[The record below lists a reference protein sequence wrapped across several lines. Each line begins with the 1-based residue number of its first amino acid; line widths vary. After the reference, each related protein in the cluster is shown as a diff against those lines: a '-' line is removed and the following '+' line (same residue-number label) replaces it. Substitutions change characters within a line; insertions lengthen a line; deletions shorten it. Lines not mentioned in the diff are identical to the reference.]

1 MSDRSRALALAAA
14 LSPILAI
21 SGRLAILGGLAAVFG
36 GVASVSAATPRSLE
50 TIAERSNFR
59 TTGRYDEVERLC
71 AELAKAY
78 PQAVRSFEFGRTPEG
93 RPMLGLVV
101 STSGALTPDDARER
115 GVPVMLAQGGIHAGE
130 IDGKDAGFIAI
141 REMLQGKAARGT
153 LDSFVF
159 VFVPVFNVDGH
170 ERFGRNNRPNQVGPE
185 EMGWRVT
192 SQNFNLNRDYAK
204 ADAPEMHAMLKLL
217 DAWDPVLYVD
227 LHVTDGAQ
235 FEPDISNTLEPVYA
249 GDPGMQPGG
258 RALIKELNAALA
270 TQGSIPLDFYPSFRV
285 TDDPTS
291 GFEVGASPPRFSTGY
306 WALRNRYAL
315 LVETHSWKDYPTRVR
330 VTRNILVKLSEMMAK
345 QGRAWRTA
353 AKEADSRAEKL
364 GGQDVVVDYQAGPH
378 ATTIEF
384 RGYAYTREPSPISG
398 GLVTRY
404 DTSKPQ
410 IWRIPLLDTVV
421 PKLTVRAPRG
431 AYVVPAAH
439 AAWVGERL
447 SLHGI
452 RFERLERTATGAN
465 VEAFRATKVKFG
477 SQPFESHF
485 TATVTG
491 EWKAERQDIPGG
503 SLIVPVSQPKSRLVI
518 ALLEPQS
525 PDSYAAW
532 GFFNAAF
539 EQKEFIEPYVAEDMA
554 KEIMARDPAAAGE
567 FRRLLAT
574 DPEFAKDPEA
584 RLDFFFKRHPSYD
597 ERLNLY
603 PVFRIQSAR
612 P

>member
-1 MSDRSRALALAAA
+1 MSDHSRAPAPVAA
-14 LSPILAI
+14 LSLVLAI
-21 SGRLAILGGLAAVFG
+21 VGGIAPA
-36 GVASVSAATPRSLE
+36 SAATTPRQLE
-50 TIAERSNFR
+50 TIAERSGFR

-71 AELAKAY
+71 AEFAKAY

-115 GVPVMLAQGGIHAGE
+115 GIPVMLAQGGIHAGE
-130 IDGKDAGFIAI
+130 IDGKDAGFLAI

-192 SQNFNLNRDYAK
+192 AQNFNLNRDYAK
-204 ADAPEMHAMLKLL
+204 ADAPEMQAMLKLL

-235 FEPDISNTLEPVYA
+235 FEPDISNTLEPVSA
-249 GDPGMQPGG
+249 GDPGLQPGG

-270 TQGSIPLDFYPSFRV
+270 AQGSIPLDFYPSFRIE
-285 TDDPTS
+285 DDPMS
-291 GFEVGASPPRFSTGY
+291 GFEVTASPPRFSTGY
-306 WALRNRYAL
+306 WALRNRYGL

-330 VTRNILVKLSEMMAK
+330 VTRNVLVKLSEMMAK
-345 QGRAWRTA
+345 QGRGWRAA
-353 AKEADSRAEKL
+353 AKEADARAEKL
-364 GGQDVVVDYQAGPH
+364 GGQEVAVDYEAGPH
-378 ATTIEF
+378 TATLEF

-404 DTSKPQ
+404 DTTKPQ
-410 IWRIPLLDTVV
+410 VWRVPFLDTIV
-421 PKLTVRAPRG
+421 PKVTVRAPRG
-431 AYVVPAAH
+431 AYVIPAAH

-452 RFERLERTATGAN
+452 RFERLGRAVGGAN
-465 VEAFRATKVKFG
+465 VDAFRATKVAF
-477 SQPFESHF
+477 SSEPFESHF
-485 TATVTG
+485 TATISG
-491 EWKAERQDIPGG
+491 EWKPEKRDIPAG
-503 SLIVPVSQPKSRLVI
+503 SLLVPISQPKARLVL

-525 PDSYAAW
+525 GDSYAAW

-539 EQKEFIEPYVAEDMA
+539 EQKEFIEPYVAEDIAREM
-554 KEIMARDPAAAGE
+554 MARDPAAAAE

-574 DPEFAKDPEA
+574 DEAFAKNPQA

-603 PVFRIQSAR
+603 PVLRIQSAR

>member
-1 MSDRSRALALAAA
+1 MSRRLRSLAPAVALFLFLTAAA
-14 LSPILAI
+14 GIAPA
-21 SGRLAILGGLAAVFG
+21 G
-36 GVASVSAATPRSLE
+36 AATPRALE
-50 TIAERSNFR
+50 TIAERTSFR

-71 AELAKAY
+71 AEFAKAY

-101 STSGALTPDDARER
+101 STSGALTPADARER

-130 IDGKDAGFIAI
+130 IDGKDAGFIAL
-141 REMLQGKAARGT
+141 REMLQGKAARGA

-185 EMGWRVT
+185 EMGWRAT

-204 ADAPEMHAMLKLL
+204 ADSPEMQAMLKLL

-235 FEPDISNTLEPVYA
+235 FEPDVSNTLEPTFA
-249 GDPGMQPGG
+249 GDPGMQPAG
-258 RALIKELNAALA
+258 RALIGELNAALA
-270 TQGSIPLDFYPSFRV
+270 AQGSIPLDFYPEFRV
-285 TDDPTS
+285 TDDPAS
-291 GFEVGASPPRFSTGY
+291 GFEVTASPPRFSTGY
-306 WALRNRYAL
+306 WGLRNRFGL

-330 VTRNILVKLSEMMAK
+330 VTRNALVKLSEMMAK
-345 QGRAWRTA
+345 QGREWRKLANESDARA
-353 AKEADSRAEKL
+353 AKL
-364 GGQDVVVDYQAGPH
+364 GGQEVVLDYEAGPH
-378 ATTIEF
+378 TTTIEF
-384 RGYAYTREPSPISG
+384 RGYAYTREPSAISG

-404 DTSKPQ
+404 DTTKPQ
-410 IWRIPLLDTVV
+410 IWRVPLLDTVV
-421 PKLTVRAPRG
+421 PKVTVRAPRG

-439 AAWVGERL
+439 AAWMGERL

-452 RFERLERTATGAN
+452 RFERLERTLTGRN
-465 VEAFRATKVKFG
+465 VEAFRATKVTFATR
-477 SQPFESHF
+477 PFESHF
-485 TATVTG
+485 TATIEG
-491 EWKAERQDIPGG
+491 DWKTQRQDIPGG
-503 SLIVPVSQPKSRLVI
+503 SLIVPIAQPKARLI
-518 ALLEPQS
+518 LALLEPRS

-539 EQKEFIEPYVAEDMA
+539 EQKEYLEPYVAEDIAREM
-554 KEIMARDPAAAGE
+554 MARDPAVARE
-567 FRRLLAT
+567 FRERLAN

-584 RLDFFFKRHPSYD
+584 RLEFFFQRHPSYD

-603 PVFRIQSAR
+603 PVFRIQSTR

>member
-1 MSDRSRALALAAA
+1 MSDRSRTLAPVAA
-14 LSPILAI
+14 LSLVFAI
-21 SGRLAILGGLAAVFG
+21 AGSLVTAG
-36 GVASVSAATPRSLE
+36 AATPRALE

-71 AELAKAY
+71 AEFAKTY

-115 GVPVMLAQGGIHAGE
+115 GLPVMLAQGGIHAGE
-130 IDGKDAGFIAI
+130 IDGKDAGFLAI
-141 REMLQGKAARGT
+141 RELLQGKAARGS

-170 ERFGRNNRPNQVGPE
+170 ERFGRNNRPNQSGPE

-192 SQNFNLNRDYAK
+192 AQNFNLNRDYAK
-204 ADAPEMHAMLKLL
+204 ADAPEMQAMLKLL

-227 LHVTDGAQ
+227 LHATDGAQ
-235 FEPDISNTLEPVYA
+235 FEPDISNTLEPVYV
-249 GDPGMQPGG
+249 GDPGMQSGG
-258 RALIKELNAALA
+258 RALLKELNAALA
-270 TQGSIPLDFYPSFRV
+270 AQGSIPLDFYPSFRV
-285 TDDPTS
+285 TDDPMS
-291 GFEVGASPPRFSTGY
+291 GFEVTPSPPRFSTGY

-330 VTRNILVKLSEMMAK
+330 VTRNVLVKLSEMMAK
-345 QGRAWRTA
+345 QGRAWRTL
-353 AKEADSRAEKL
+353 AKEADARAEKL
-364 GGQDVVVDYQAGPH
+364 GGQDVVVDYAAGPH
-378 ATTIEF
+378 TTTIDF

-410 IWRIPLLDTVV
+410 VWRIPLLDTAV
-421 PKLTVRAPRG
+421 PKITVRAPRG
-431 AYVVPAAH
+431 AYVVPAAQ
-439 AAWVGERL
+439 AAWMGERL
-447 SLHGI
+447 SIHGI
-452 RFERLERTATGAN
+452 RFERLDRAASGAT
-465 VEAFRATKVKFG
+465 VEAFRASKVTFG
-477 SQPFESHF
+477 DKPFESHF
-485 TATVTG
+485 TARIEG
-491 EWKAERQDIPGG
+491 AWKSERQDIPAG
-503 SLIVPVSQPKSRLVI
+503 SLIVPIAQPKARLIV

-532 GFFNAAF
+532 GFFNSVF
-539 EQKEFIEPYVAEDMA
+539 EQKEYLEPYVAEDIA
-554 KEIMARDPAAAGE
+554 KEMMSRDPAVAAE

-584 RLDFFFKRHPSYD
+584 RLDFFYKRHASYD